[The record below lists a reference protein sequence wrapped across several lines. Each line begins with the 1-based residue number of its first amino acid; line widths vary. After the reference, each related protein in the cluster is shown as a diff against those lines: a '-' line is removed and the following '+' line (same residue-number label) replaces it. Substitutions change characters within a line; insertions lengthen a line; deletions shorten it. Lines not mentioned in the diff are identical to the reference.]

1 MSDPMASLSERLTSA
16 EPTDESRLINR
27 ELSWLAFNERV
38 LEEADNPAHPLL
50 ERLRFLSVS
59 ASNLDE
65 FYMVRVAGLKAQVQA
80 GLHARSPDGLSAA
93 EQLAAIDKRAGALMR
108 NQDARWRV
116 LRRAL
121 REIGWAV
128 IEPDELSAQDRAWL
142 DDYFMAQV
150 FPVLTPL
157 AIDPAHP
164 FPFIPNLG
172 FALVLQL
179 RQGAPEKELTALVPL
194 PAQLHRFVRLPGAPS
209 RFVTLEDLVGL
220 HLARLFPDFEVVEQ
234 GCFRIIRDSEIDID
248 EEAVDLVRVF
258 ETALKRRRR
267 GGSARG
273 QREYARGPARVR
285 DRGPRRSPCRRP

>member
-164 FPFIPNLG
+164 FPFIPTW
-172 FALVLQL
+172 A
-179 RQGAPEKELTALVPL
+179 
-194 PAQLHRFVRLPGAPS
+194 S
-209 RFVTLEDLVGL
+209 RWS
-220 HLARLFPDFEVVEQ
+220 
-234 GCFRIIRDSEIDID
+234 CN
-248 EEAVDLVRVF
+248 
-258 ETALKRRRR
+258 
-267 GGSARG
+267 
-273 QREYARGPARVR
+273 
-285 DRGPRRSPCRRP
+285 